1 MLRAIV
7 LQPPFVLADDAPA
20 DFLEPIAEAAR
31 QGTSVGDALANV
43 VRALEFEWFTYGA
56 SSVPSPSLDSRTYVW
71 TNLPPEWIA
80 RYDAMAYL
88 EVDPRATEAINSATP
103 ITWDR
108 DRFAGT
114 AKVRAFFDDA
124 ARFGVRSGVAL
135 GLRDQQRARAG
146 FWLSSSRPRVDPAFH
161 AHCEERLGEIVLL
174 AHYVHAMLT
183 ANVVDRAAKPPT
195 AGLPLS
201 ARELECLRLA
211 AKGLGSPQIAT
222 ELGISERTVHF
233 HFGNLLAKLD
243 AKNRQQAISI
253 AVSGGLVQP

>member
-7 LQPPFVLADDAPA
+7 LQAPVVLPEDAPA
-20 DFLEPIAEAAR
+20 EFLEPIAAAAR
-31 QGTSVGDALANV
+31 RGTSVGDALAEV
-43 VRALEFEWFTYGA
+43 VRWLDFEWFTYGA
-56 SSVPSPSLDSRTYVW
+56 SSVPSPNLDSRTYVW
-71 TNLPPEWIA
+71 TNLPPEWIS

-124 ARFGVRSGVAL
+124 ARFGIRSGVAL

-161 AHCEERLGEIVLL
+161 ANCEERLAEILLL
-174 AHYVHAMLT
+174 AHYVHAILT
-183 ANVVDRAAKPPT
+183 VNVVDRVATPPT

-201 ARELECLRLA
+201 AREVECLRLA
-211 AKGLGSPQIAT
+211 AKGLGSPHIAS

-233 HFGNLLAKLD
+233 HFGNLLAKLN

-253 AVSGGLVQP
+253 AVSRGLVQP